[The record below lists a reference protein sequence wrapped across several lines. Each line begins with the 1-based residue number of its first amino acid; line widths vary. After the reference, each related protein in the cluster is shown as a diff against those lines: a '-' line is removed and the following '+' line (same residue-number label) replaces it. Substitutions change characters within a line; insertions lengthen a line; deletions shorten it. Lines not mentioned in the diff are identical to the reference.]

1 MLLGDDAWKL
11 EETKNMNCPMFSP
24 FVADAEI
31 KAFSPCTKHSIS
43 GLSENVC
50 AFFSLN
56 PSRTSLNILTDL
68 YFPSLP
74 LLLSSITHP
83 LSHADQ
89 SQIPKSLLPQF
100 IQSLLILSL
109 SQALQ
114 PKKTEHHQY
123 LNRTERQIGKS
134 FNTISQAA

>member
-1 MLLGDDAWKL
+1 MLCHAGQVTLGLILILRYLSVRTYMLPGDDAWKL

-56 PSRTSLNILTDL
+56 PSRTSFNILTDL
-68 YFPSLP
+68 AFPSLP
-74 LLLSSITHP
+74 PLLFFNYLSS
-83 LSHADQ
+83 
-89 SQIPKSLLPQF
+89 LP
-100 IQSLLILSL
+100 
-109 SQALQ
+109 
-114 PKKTEHHQY
+114 
-123 LNRTERQIGKS
+123 R
-134 FNTISQAA
+134 